1 MRAILDIAL
10 PFFAIVFIGFA
21 ARRARLLDDAA
32 VAGLNTFV
40 LYIALPPLLFAKVA
54 TAPLDRLFDPRW
66 FAAFYGVGLTL
77 FAVVF
82 LGSRAAGAEPS
93 RAAFQAL
100 ASVWTNSG
108 YMGIPLLLTA
118 FGDRAA
124 IPAVLALV
132 FDNLITA
139 PLTLAILE
147 GRSGGNLRR
156 TASQVLRGLSRH
168 PLILAVV
175 PGFLLALS
183 GLELPRPLFA
193 FTELAGAAAAP
204 AALVALGA
212 SLVGVPLREAGRE
225 VVLLTLVK
233 LLVHPALT
241 AVVVFRLLPL
251 PPDLAVPTVVTT
263 ALPTGAMVYVLAQR
277 YRVFVDRASTIVLTT
292 HLLSV
297 VTLSLLLA
305 LLTG

>member
-1 MRAILDIAL
+1 MRAILEIAL
-10 PFFAIVFIGFA
+10 PFFAIIFTGYG
-21 ARRARLLDDAA
+21 ARYVRLLDDAA

-66 FAAFYGVGLTL
+66 FMAFYGVALTL
-77 FAVVF
+77 FAIIF
-82 LGSRAAGAEPS
+82 FTARLAGTDGA
-93 RAAFQAL
+93 RAAFLAL
-100 ASVWTNSG
+100 AAIWTNSG

-118 FGDRAA
+118 FGEHAA

-139 PLTLAILE
+139 PIAIAILE
-147 GRSGGNLRR
+147 GRGGGGI
-156 TASQVLRGLSRH
+156 APVFKQVARGLARH

-175 PGFLLALS
+175 PGFVVAMIGIPLPGPILS
-183 GLELPRPLFA
+183 
-193 FTELAGAAAAP
+193 FTSIAGAAAAP

-212 SLVGVPLREAGRE
+212 SLVGVPLRAAGRE
-225 VVLLTLVK
+225 VLALTLVK
-233 LLVHPALT
+233 LIVHPAAI
-241 AVVVFRLLPL
+241 AVVVFWLLPL
-251 PPDLAVPTVVTT
+251 PHDLAVATLVTA

-277 YRVFVDRASTIVLTT
+277 YRIFVDRASTIVLAT
-292 HLLSV
+292 HALSV
-297 VTLSLLLA
+297 VTLSALLA

>member
-1 MRAILDIAL
+1 MRAILEIAL
-10 PFFAIVFIGFA
+10 PFFAIIAVGYL
-21 ARRARLLDDAA
+21 ARRGRLLDDPA

-66 FAAFYGVGLTL
+66 FAAFYGVALGL
-77 FAVVF
+77 FAIVF
-82 LGSRAAGAEPS
+82 LVGRRAGADS
-93 RAAFQAL
+93 GRAAFQAL
-100 ASVWTNSG
+100 AAIWTNSG

-118 FGDRAA
+118 FGDHAA

-139 PLTLAILE
+139 PIAIAILE
-147 GRSGGNLRR
+147 GRGGGGALAVFR
-156 TASQVLRGLSRH
+156 QVLRGLARH

-175 PGFLLALS
+175 PGFAIAIL
-183 GLELPRPLFA
+183 GLELPGPLLA
-193 FTELAGAAAAP
+193 FTSLAGAAAAP

-225 VVLLTLVK
+225 VLALAFVK
-233 LLVHPALT
+233 LFVHPAAIAL
-241 AVVVFRLLPL
+241 VVFRLLPL
-251 PPDLAVPTVVTT
+251 PPDLAVATLVTA

-277 YRVFVDRASTIVLTT
+277 YRTFVDRASTIVFAT
-292 HLLSV
+292 HAASV
-297 VTLSLLLA
+297 VTLSALLA
-305 LLTG
+305 ALAP